1 MYPLENGIGVGGL
14 GRKFMAAF
22 RRLSFTATAAA
33 ALVLA
38 LAVLSSANDANSDK
52 SAKCR
57 IKNFGCLNEKF
68 YRGAQPTK
76 EDYTDLAAMGV
87 KTVINF
93 QKGGAESEQKLVE
106 ANGMTF
112 YQIGMSD
119 KSEPALEQ
127 VERFLKIVNDP
138 ASLPVFVHCA
148 GGRHRTGAMIAI
160 YRMTH
165 DGWTADRA
173 YQEMKQFDF
182 KYGIG
187 HGPLKKYVY
196 DYYSRIDHNPN
207 GVVVT
212 RRDN

>member
-1 MYPLENGIGVGGL
+1 MI
-14 GRKFMAAF
+14 AI
-22 RRLSFTATAAA
+22 RRLPITVAATA

-38 LAVLSSANDANSDK
+38 LAVLSWANDANSDK
-52 SAKCR
+52 SPKCR
-57 IKNFGCLNEKF
+57 IKNFGCLNEKL

-76 EDYTDLAAMGV
+76 EDYADLAAMGV

-106 ANGMTF
+106 ANGMKF

-119 KSEPALEQ
+119 KSEPAPEQ
-127 VERFLKIVNDP
+127 VERFLKIVNNT
-138 ASLPVFVHCA
+138 ANLPVFVHCA

-182 KYGIG
+182 RYGIG

>member
-1 MYPLENGIGVGGL
+1 MI
-14 GRKFMAAF
+14 AI
-22 RRLSFTATAAA
+22 RRLPITVVATA

-38 LAVLSSANDANSDK
+38 LAVLSSANEGNSDK

-76 EDYTDLAAMGV
+76 EDYADLAAMGV

-93 QKGGAESEQKLVE
+93 QKGDAESEQKLVV
-106 ANGMTF
+106 ANRMKF

-119 KSEPALEQ
+119 KSEPAPEQ
-127 VERFLKIVNDP
+127 VEHFLKIVNDP
-138 ASLPVFVHCA
+138 ANLPVFVHCA

-196 DYYSRIDHNPN
+196 NYYSRIDHNPN